1 MTRLNLSLFHRIYQF
16 ALIKTERPSVRAVS
30 CVPHDVERIL
40 QDYDG
45 TSKAMKLPNEES
57 RINPRKQP
65 KQKRSIKRFESIL
78 ESAQTL
84 IMTHGVAQMKMTDI
98 AAHAGV
104 PVGSV
109 YQFFPEK
116 AAILKAILDLRINAL
131 MQGIKARLKDVRS
144 EADARARIVDLIE
157 DGAQIHLQNP
167 LCRELWMATSV
178 DPDLKQLQYQ
188 AHEDLG
194 ALAFNVLGPFVG
206 ERHSAC
212 ERDRFVLASLLTG
225 SVLRCLADGN
235 ERAGALLDEWKKL
248 VCDIVLSPARS
259 TSKD

>member
-1 MTRLNLSLFHRIYQF
+1 
-16 ALIKTERPSVRAVS
+16 
-30 CVPHDVERIL
+30 
-40 QDYDG
+40 
-45 TSKAMKLPNEES
+45 MKLPNEES

-65 KQKRSIKRFESIL
+65 KQKRSIKRFETIL
-78 ESAQTL
+78 ESAETL
-84 IMTHGVAQMKMTDI
+84 IVAHGVAQMKMTDI

-116 AAILKAILDLRINAL
+116 AAILKAILDLRLKAV

-144 EADARARIVDLIE
+144 EADARARVIDLIE
-157 DGAQIHLQNP
+157 DGAQIHLHHP

-178 DPDLKQLQYQ
+178 DPDLAQLQYQ

-194 ALAFNVLGPFVG
+194 ALACNVLGPFVG
-206 ERHSAC
+206 EREADS
-212 ERDRFVLASLLTG
+212 ERDRFVLVSLLTG

-235 ERAGALLDEWKKL
+235 ERAGALLDEWKRL
-248 VCDIVLSPARS
+248 VCDIVLSPA
-259 TSKD
+259 KPAPKE